1 MLELV
6 KMVPENYA
14 RISKCM
20 VRVLFTL
27 LWVYS
32 LSSCGIWSSGSYKN
46 VSCDFDYYIKEEDKT
61 LDVSKYELRKNNE
74 NDSCII
80 RVTDISSYDYTKR
93 IYYKKT
99 GIEKI
104 LCYDSNQKIRY
115 AFFEYS
121 EARIGPRYY
130 FDEHGNITD
139 SVDTDAG
146 YTICWAQAMAIGKAH
161 AGHKIHKTKP
171 NLILTKEDEE
181 IIRWQFFYTNKK
193 EERKRVIIDGQTGR
207 ILEERRVVVIC
218 SN

>member
-14 RISKCM
+14 RINKCM

-32 LSSCGIWSSGSYKN
+32 LSSCGIWGSGSYKK
-46 VSCDFDYYIKEEDKT
+46 VSCNFDYFIKEEDKT

-93 IYYKKT
+93 IYYKRT

-121 EARIGPRYY
+121 KARIGPRYY

-139 SVDTDAG
+139 SIDTDAG
-146 YTICWAQAMAIGKAH
+146 YTICWAQAMAIGKAY
-161 AGHKIHKTKP
+161 AKHKMHKTEP
-171 NLILTKEDEE
+171 NLILDKGNEGTYEWHFLYDDKKKRTKELVIDAKTGKV
-181 IIRWQFFYTNKK
+181 IK
-193 EERKRVIIDGQTGR
+193 EYKVRVI
-207 ILEERRVVVIC
+207 V
-218 SN
+218 

>member
-1 MLELV
+1 MA
-6 KMVPENYA
+6 MGNHA
-14 RISKCM
+14 RINKCM
-20 VRVLFTL
+20 VRALLTL

-32 LSSCGIWSSGSYKN
+32 LSSCGIFGSGSYKK
-46 VSCDFDYYIKEEDKT
+46 VSCDFDFSIREEEKT
-61 LDVSKYELRKNNE
+61 IDLSKYQLEKSYE
-74 NDSCII
+74 NDSCSVI
-80 RVTDISSYDYTKR
+80 VLSMGEGKEHTK
-93 IYYKKT
+93 YVYMKKA
-99 GIEKI
+99 GIKKI
-104 LCYDSNQKIRY
+104 MRYGPTNNIRY
-115 AFFEYS
+115 AFFQYS
-121 EARIGPRYY
+121 EADIGPQYD

-139 SVDTDAG
+139 SIDTDAG

-161 AGHKIHKTKP
+161 AGHKMHKTKP